1 MRKLL
6 FFDIDGTIL
15 SEGERRYVP
24 DSAVQAIRELQANG
38 HLCFI
43 NSGRAWAEIH
53 NNISDLDF
61 DGFVCGCGTFI
72 SYHGE
77 TLLADEIPMP
87 LADEIYKDLHK
98 YHLEWLLEGQHAIYY
113 STIPYKTH
121 IGDFYREFHALFPD
135 HCVDYPPETRGLH
148 YDKFCL
154 CTTPESDLS
163 GFMDKYK
170 DKLTFID
177 RGNDF
182 YEVIPVGH
190 SKATGI
196 RFLMDYF
203 DIPLEDTIAVGDST
217 NDLPMLE
224 YAGLSI
230 GMKKSDAPVLNTVD
244 YVTDTVENDGIYKAM
259 KHFELI

>member
-1 MRKLL
+1 
-6 FFDIDGTIL
+6 
-15 SEGERRYVP
+15 
-24 DSAVQAIRELQANG
+24 
-38 HLCFI
+38 
-43 NSGRAWAEIH
+43 
-53 NNISDLDF
+53 
-61 DGFVCGCGTFI
+61 
-72 SYHGE
+72 
-77 TLLADEIPMP
+77 
-87 LADEIYKDLHK
+87 
-98 YHLEWLLEGQHAIYY
+98 
-113 STIPYKTH
+113 
-121 IGDFYREFHALFPD
+121 
-135 HCVDYPPETRGLH
+135 
-148 YDKFCL
+148 
-154 CTTPESDLS
+154 
-163 GFMDKYK
+163 MDKYK

-196 RFLMDYF
+196 RFLMDHF